1 MIQRSDTLGQVAA
14 AHPAATH
21 IFLRHRL
28 DFCCGGAQPLEEA
41 CHEAGLDPET
51 VIAEIG
57 AELADVS
64 AESWEQKSPSELI
77 DFILTRFHD
86 ALRRDLPGLLE
97 AAEKVERVHAEKS
110 SCPHGLFAHLQ
121 RMDAE
126 IHQHLGKEEQ
136 ILFPAIQGG
145 ARGPAIQM
153 PIRVMMQEHEDHG
166 ANLGRLHELTS
177 DFTAPPEA
185 CATWRALYS
194 SLAKLEAELMEHIHL
209 ENNVLFPRA
218 LTA

>member
-1 MIQRSDTLGQVAA
+1 MVD
-14 AHPAATH
+14 
-21 IFLRHRL
+21 
-28 DFCCGGAQPLEEA
+28 A
-41 CHEAGLDPET
+41 CHDAGLDPET

-57 AELADVS
+57 AELADAS
-64 AESWEQKSPSELI
+64 AESWEQKPLSAFI
-77 DFILTRFHD
+77 DFILTGFHD

-97 AAEKVERVHAEKS
+97 AAHKVERVHAEKS
-110 SCPHGLFAHLQ
+110 SCPHGLFAHLE

-126 IHQHLGKEEQ
+126 IRQHLAKEEQ

-145 ARGPAIQM
+145 ARGPPIQM
-153 PIRVMMQEHEDHG
+153 PVRVMIEEHEDHG

-194 SLAKLEAELMEHIHL
+194 SLAKLEAALMDHIHL

>member
-14 AHPAATH
+14 VHPAATH
-21 IFLRHRL
+21 VFLRHGL

-51 VIAEIG
+51 VIAEVG
-57 AELADVS
+57 AELGEAS
-64 AESWEQKSPSELI
+64 TESWEDKPLSQLTH
-77 DFILTRFHD
+77 FIRTRYHN

-97 AAEKVERVHAEKS
+97 AAKKVERIHAEKS
-110 SCPHGLFAHLQ
+110 SCPHGLFAHIK
-121 RMDAE
+121 RMDVE
-126 IHQHLGKEEQ
+126 LRQHLAKEEQ
-136 ILFPAIQGG
+136 ILFPAIERG
-145 ARGPAIQM
+145 ARGSAIQM
-153 PIRVMMQEHEDHG
+153 PVRVMMREHEDHG
-166 ANLGRLHELTS
+166 ASLERLHELTK

-194 SLAKLEAELMEHIHL
+194 ALAKLEAELMEHIHL

-218 LTA
+218 LSA